1 MPDPVYWAMIFVKN
15 TATSQY
21 FPLMRYALFPILLLV
36 LTLLACNRS
45 PEELPKF
52 KKKFQAQIASFEKE
66 KLQTDKK
73 VDDGVSTL
81 NGLQTALDNAKNTD
95 QEFNRVYG
103 KWEAVSKQ
111 VKQLTKEYN
120 DLKMD
125 ADNLFSAMERQTASI
140 NNEKSRGELQ
150 AAIESTK
157 GDYEKTL
164 GRTELAIKDLE
175 KLYQE
180 AYDVVKALEVAY
192 ALGEISNINEGLANI
207 ETRVKDIMSELTQTV
222 VESKDLYDKKIQNI

>member
-1 MPDPVYWAMIFVKN
+1 
-15 TATSQY
+15 
-21 FPLMRYALFPILLLV
+21 MRYVSLPILLLV

-125 ADNLFSAMERQTASI
+125 A
-140 NNEKSRGELQ
+140 
-150 AAIESTK
+150 
-157 GDYEKTL
+157 
-164 GRTELAIKDLE
+164 
-175 KLYQE
+175 
-180 AYDVVKALEVAY
+180 
-192 ALGEISNINEGLANI
+192 
-207 ETRVKDIMSELTQTV
+207 
-222 VESKDLYDKKIQNI
+222 